1 MRWFFVSLLLLN
13 GLVYWY
19 FEWLQG
25 QPEPAY
31 QPGVAR
37 IVLQEEL
44 PQSILMA
51 LEIPEPE
58 PVLEEQPDCVQFGP
72 FRERRAALA
81 ARDAAAERGWHM
93 IESVELADWRSAWW
107 VYLGPYASLIAA
119 EEALLAL
126 KERWPE
132 MDAYVIR
139 RGVLIG
145 GISLGLYSQQDRAQ
159 VREQFW
165 RDRGEQANVREI
177 RRKLQQFWLLTDE
190 KLPADEVSA
199 WLAPL
204 TDGEGR
210 EPQQKSCTY

>member
-13 GLVYWY
+13 GLIYWY
-19 FEWLQG
+19 FEWQQD

-31 QPGVAR
+31 LPGVAR
-37 IVLQEEL
+37 IVLREEL

-58 PVLEEQPDCVQFGP
+58 PVLAEQPECIQFGP
-72 FRERRAALA
+72 FRERRAMVV
-81 ARDAAAERGWHM
+81 ARDAAEKRGWHM
-93 IESVELADWRSAWW
+93 IESVELVDWRPAWW
-107 VYLGPYASLIAA
+107 LYLGPHSSLAA
-119 EEALLAL
+119 ADQALLAL
-126 KERWPE
+126 KERWPAVE
-132 MDAYVIR
+132 AHVIR

-145 GISLGLYSQQDRAQ
+145 GVSLGLYSQQGRAKTQ
-159 VREQFW
+159 ELFW
-165 RDRGEQANVREI
+165 RERGEQANVREI

-190 KLPADEVSA
+190 DLPAEEVSA

-210 EPQQKSCTY
+210 EPQQKSCIY